1 VTNISLKTVDLPK
14 PSPDQKLYK
23 SVISAGFDAYPQRR
37 ENYNIFVNSSR
48 NSSYLNYLPIKLDI
62 ENVSRCNFH
71 CTMCSV
77 SKWHKLTRARDM
89 TMDEFK
95 NLIDEQYG
103 LVEIK
108 LQGLGEPFLS
118 KDFIPMVKFARER
131 DIWVRSTTNASL
143 LDRNDNYK
151 EIIHADICELQV
163 SIDGA
168 SKGTFEKI
176 RAGSRFEK
184 VIANSTLLNEYA
196 SKENRHRT
204 RAWTLVQR
212 DNFHELEDIVLLCA
226 EMGFKRLT
234 FSLDV
239 EDTAWIKTSK
249 SHISNID
256 RKDKFNLDNAWD
268 LVDIGKNKDIEVT
281 FWITFDKFE
290 TNMPENLC
298 PWPFERAVISS
309 DMRVVPC
316 CMIANP
322 DIYELG
328 DGSDFSNT
336 WNSDT
341 YQKFRQ
347 AHLSSDIPGIC
358 KKCYL

>member
-1 VTNISLKTVDLPK
+1 MIDKTLKTSRLPA
-14 PSPDQKLYK
+14 PSPDKALYN
-23 SVISAGFDAYPQRR
+23 SVLSSGFDAYPKRQG
-37 ENYNIFVNSSR
+37 NYNIFINSNR
-48 NSSYLNYLPIKLDI
+48 NSDLNYLPIKLDI
-62 ENVSRCNFH
+62 ENVSRCNYH

-77 SKWHKLTRARDM
+77 SEWHKLTRARDM
-89 TMDEFK
+89 TLDEFK

-118 KDFIPMVKFARER
+118 KDFIPMVKYARKKH
-131 DIWVRSTTNASL
+131 IWVRSTTNASL
-143 LDRNDNYK
+143 LDRNENYK
-151 EIIHADICELQV
+151 NIIDADICELQV

-168 SKGTFEKI
+168 TKETFEKI

-184 VIANSTLLNEYA
+184 VVKNSTMLNEYA
-196 SKENRHRT
+196 SKINRHRT

-212 DNFHELEDIVLLCA
+212 GNFNELKDIVLLCA

-239 EDTAWIKTSK
+239 EDTAWTKTGR
-249 SHISNID
+249 SHIKNID
-256 RKDKFNLDNAWD
+256 RKDKFNLDIAWD
-268 LVDIGKNKDIEVT
+268 LVDIGENNNVEIT
-281 FWITFDKFE
+281 FWMTFDKFE
-290 TNMPENLC
+290 TNAPEDLC
-298 PWPFERAVISS
+298 SWPFERAVVSS

-328 DGSDFSNT
+328 DASNFSAT
-336 WNSDT
+336 WNSNT
-341 YQKFRQ
+341 YHRFRQ
-347 AHLSSDIPGIC
+347 AHLSGDIPGIC
-358 KKCYL
+358 KKCYS